1 MTDHTAIRTSRDT
14 LVASFAPLDVRFR
27 GNACKCPFHDDKTA
41 SGGVYESDGGVWRF
55 KCQACGVQGD
65 IFDIRA
71 KINGTTVDD
80 ELRKESENATPRRK
94 AVAKIAADYRDTVYP
109 TLREAVATYADVQN
123 VWTYENAEGQVILA
137 VVRHLVEGHKSYKQI
152 SQTAGGYWKKAA
164 PKPWPLYNLPRLA
177 AADTVVIVEG
187 EKSADALNALGIIAT
202 TTPDG
207 AGKAEHADLT
217 PLAGKTCVLW
227 ADNDDAGRDHM
238 RDIRERIEHLTPPA
252 IVASIDLADL
262 QLPPKGDAF
271 DFIAKLKANGFDRD
285 TIRET
290 IQTVIENA
298 APAGAA
304 ADFAKYIDG
313 ILEGKQRCI
322 AWPWRQLTELSRAL
336 LPATVTLICGDP
348 GSGKSFALLQSL
360 LRWHAEGHKVA
371 IYELEEDRNYHLH
384 RAAAMLANDSR
395 LAKSEWMEKNAD
407 TVREAIKPTL
417 ATIATFARV
426 MFDAPDHQL
435 TYEKLLAWIED
446 QAKAGCEI
454 IVVDPITAA
463 SPEKE
468 PWAADL
474 KFLMAAKTLMRKYQS
489 RLILVTHPKK
499 GMKTPGGGL
508 DSMAGGAAY
517 SRFSQNVIWLER
529 LDEMTDGS
537 ATPYGFNAP
546 MAMSYNRIVKIY
558 KARNG
563 PGTGSKLA
571 YRFCPDSLLFAE
583 QGVID
588 E

>member
-1 MTDHTAIRTSRDT
+1 
-14 LVASFAPLDVRFR
+14 
-27 GNACKCPFHDDKTA
+27 
-41 SGGVYESDGGVWRF
+41 VYDSDGGVWRF

-65 IFDIRA
+65 VFDMRA
-71 KINGTTVDD
+71 KINGTTVED

-123 VWTYENAEGQVILA
+123 VWTYENAEGHVVLA
-137 VVRHLVEGHKSYKQI
+137 VVRHLVEDHKSYKQI

-207 AGKAEHADLT
+207 AGKAEHADLS
-217 PLAGKTCVLW
+217 PLAGKMCILW
-227 ADNDDAGRDHM
+227 PDNDDAGRDHM
-238 RDIRERIEHLTPPA
+238 RDIQNRVEHLTPPA
-252 IVASIDLADL
+252 TVGNVIIDDL
-262 QLPPKGDAF
+262 QLPPKGDAY
-271 DFIAKLKANGFDRD
+271 DFIAKLKADGFDRD

-290 IQTVIENA
+290 VQTVIENA

-313 ILEGKQRCI
+313 ILAGKQRCI
-322 AWPWRQLTELSRAL
+322 AWPWRKLTELSRAL
-336 LPATVTLICGDP
+336 LPGTVTLLCGDP
-348 GSGKSFALLQSL
+348 GSGKSFALLQAL
-360 LRWHAEGHKVA
+360 LRWHAEGHAVA

-395 LAKSEWMEKNAD
+395 LAKSEWMEKHAD
-407 TVREAIKPTL
+407 EVRDAIKPTL
-417 ATIATFARV
+417 GTIATFARV
-426 MFDAPDHQL
+426 MWEAPDHQAS
-435 TYEKLLAWIED
+435 YEKLLAWVEER
-446 QAKAGCEI
+446 AKAGCEI
-454 IVVDPITAA
+454 IGIDPITAA

-468 PWAADL
+468 PWSADL

-508 DSMAGGAAY
+508 DNMAGGAAY
-517 SRFSQNVIWLER
+517 SRFSQNVLWLEK
-529 LDEMTDGS
+529 LDQPEDGEVTPPGFTTPMHMT
-537 ATPYGFNAP
+537 F
-546 MAMSYNRIVKIY
+546 NRIFKIF

-563 PGTGSKLA
+563 PGTGAKLA
-571 YRFCPDSLLFAE
+571 FNFCPESLLFAE
-583 QGVID
+583 QGVL